1 MNITKIFAPSRRK
14 QLIAVLFVLPALIIH
29 ASIVTI
35 PSLST
40 VYMSFF
46 EWNGLGNAA
55 FIGLD
60 NFIELF
66 TKDNVFWVAVTNNL
80 KWALIFITVPI
91 IIAVPVASVLRKV
104 GRGQMLYRTLFFLP
118 YVVAP
123 AVAGKIFS
131 AYYNPING
139 ISQIFRQLGWESLA
153 NIDFLGNPK
162 IALYAVAVVDNWHWW
177 GFVMVLML
185 SALHQVDPALY
196 EAAKVEGANK
206 WQEFRYIT
214 IPGIRPTLFF
224 IVMMTIIWSFFQF
237 DYIWVMTMGGPAQS
251 TEILSTW
258 MYKNAFVNY
267 RAGYANAICVIQ
279 SFICVFTYFALR
291 FMQKRGWDV

>member
-1 MNITKIFAPSRRK
+1 MNASSSFVSRHRK
-14 QLIAVLFVLPALIIH
+14 QIVALAFVLPALIIH
-29 ASIVTI
+29 AAIVTI

-40 VYMSFF
+40 VYMAFF
-46 EWNGLGNAA
+46 EWNGLGDAV
-55 FIGLD
+55 FIGVD
-60 NFIELF
+60 NFVELF
-66 TKDNVFWVAVTNNL
+66 TQDAVFWVAVKNNL
-80 KWALIFITVPI
+80 LWALIFITVPI
-91 IIAVPVASVLRKV
+91 IIAVPVASVLRRV
-104 GRGQMLYRTLFFLP
+104 VHGQMFYRTIFFLP

-139 ISQIFRQLGWESLA
+139 ISQIFRQFGLDTLA
-153 NIDFLGNPK
+153 GIDFLGDPK
-162 IALYAVAVVDNWHWW
+162 IALFAVAVVDNWHWW

-196 EAAKVEGANK
+196 EAARVEGANK

-224 IVMMTIIWSFFQF
+224 IVMMTIIWSFLQF

-267 RAGYANAICVIQ
+267 RAGYANAICVVQ

>member
-224 IVMMTIIWSFFQF
+224 IVMMTIIWSFLQF

>member
-1 MNITKIFAPSRRK
+1 M
-14 QLIAVLFVLPALIIH
+14 PALIIH

-224 IVMMTIIWSFFQF
+224 IVMMTIIWSFLQF

>member
-1 MNITKIFAPSRRK
+1 MNITKIFAPNHRK

-29 ASIVTI
+29 ACIVTL

-46 EWNGLGNAA
+46 EWNGLGNAT
-55 FIGLD
+55 FIGLN

-66 TKDNVFWVAVTNNL
+66 TKDNVFWVAVKNNL
-80 KWALIFITVPI
+80 TWALIFITVPI

-104 GRGQMLYRTLFFLP
+104 GHGQMVYRTLFFLP

-139 ISQIFRQLGWESLA
+139 VSQIFRQLGWESLA

-162 IALYAVAVVDNWHWW
+162 IALFAVAFVDNWHWW

-196 EAAKVEGANK
+196 EAAEVEGANK
-206 WQEFRYIT
+206 WQEFIYIT

-224 IVMMTIIWSFFQF
+224 IVMMTIIWSFLQF

>member
-1 MNITKIFAPSRRK
+1 
-14 QLIAVLFVLPALIIH
+14 
-29 ASIVTI
+29 
-35 PSLST
+35 
-40 VYMSFF
+40 
-46 EWNGLGNAA
+46 
-55 FIGLD
+55 
-60 NFIELF
+60 
-66 TKDNVFWVAVTNNL
+66 
-80 KWALIFITVPI
+80 
-91 IIAVPVASVLRKV
+91 
-104 GRGQMLYRTLFFLP
+104 MLYRTLFFLP

-177 GFVMVLML
+177 GFVMVLLL

-224 IVMMTIIWSFFQF
+224 IVMMTIIWSFLQF

>member
-1 MNITKIFAPSRRK
+1 MNITKIFAPDHRK
-14 QLIAVLFVLPALIIH
+14 QMIAIAFVLPAIIIH
-29 ASIVTI
+29 AAIVTS

-46 EWNGLGNAA
+46 EWNGLGNAS
-55 FIGLD
+55 FIGFD

-66 TKDNVFWVAVTNNL
+66 TKDNVFWVAVKNNL
-80 KWALIFITVPI
+80 LWALIFITVPI
-91 IIAVPVASVLRKV
+91 IIAVPIASVLRKV
-104 GRGQMLYRTLFFLP
+104 GHGQMLYRTLFFLP

-139 ISQIFRQLGWESLA
+139 ISQIFRQVGWESLA

-162 IALYAVAVVDNWHWW
+162 IALFAVAVVDNWHWW

-206 WQEFRYIT
+206 WQEFCYIT

-224 IVMMTIIWSFFQF
+224 IVMMTIIWSFLQF

-267 RAGYANAICVIQ
+267 RAGYANAICVVQ

-291 FMQKRGWDV
+291 FMQKKGWDV

>member
-1 MNITKIFAPSRRK
+1 MNLTKIFAPNHRK
-14 QLIAVLFVLPALIIH
+14 QLIAILFVLPALIIH

-40 VYMSFF
+40 VYMSLF
-46 EWNGLGNAA
+46 EWNGLGNAT

-139 ISQIFRQLGWESLA
+139 VSQIFRQLGWESLA

-224 IVMMTIIWSFFQF
+224 IVMMTIIWSFLQF

>member
-1 MNITKIFAPSRRK
+1 MSITKIFAPDHRK
-14 QLIAVLFVLPALIIH
+14 QMIAIAFVLPAIIIH
-29 ASIVTI
+29 AAIVTI

-46 EWNGLGNAA
+46 EWNGLGNAS
-55 FIGLD
+55 FIGFD

-66 TKDNVFWVAVTNNL
+66 TKDNVFWVAVKNNL
-80 KWALIFITVPI
+80 LWALIFITVPI
-91 IIAVPVASVLRKV
+91 IIAVPIASVLRKV
-104 GRGQMLYRTLFFLP
+104 GHGQMLYRTLFFLP

-139 ISQIFRQLGWESLA
+139 ISQIFRQVGWESLA

-162 IALYAVAVVDNWHWW
+162 IALFAVAVVDNWHWW

-206 WQEFRYIT
+206 WQEFCYIT

-224 IVMMTIIWSFFQF
+224 IVMMTIIWSFLQF

-267 RAGYANAICVIQ
+267 RAGYANAICVVQ

-291 FMQKRGWDV
+291 FMQKKGWDV